1 MPATGQE
8 AQFPPLERRGLR
20 VLPTVAER
28 LVRSEFGEIDAGQP
42 DIRTSAPCR
51 QIRVLQMCLQGLE
64 DWLYC
69 AYFPEAKSATS
80 PISGRLTRSFRK

>member
-8 AQFPPLERRGLR
+8 VQFPPLERRGLR
-20 VLPTVAER
+20 VLPAVVDR

-51 QIRVLQMCLQGLE
+51 QVHVLQMRLQGSE

-69 AYFPEAKSATS
+69 AYFLEAKSA
-80 PISGRLTRSFRK
+80 IRRSLAA

>member
-20 VLPTVAER
+20 VLPTVADP

-51 QIRVLQMCLQGLE
+51 QVRVLQTCLQGSE

-69 AYFPEAKSATS
+69 AYFPEAKSAIS
-80 PISGRLTRSFRK
+80 PISGCLTRSFRK